1 MGQFVLALSLRMQ
14 TKPTKADEFPEVN
27 KDRAFLDFVIASVV
41 LHFFVVN
48 FLG

>member
-1 MGQFVLALSLRMQ
+1 MPIGKHLQLTS
-14 TKPTKADEFPEVN
+14 
-27 KDRAFLDFVIASVV
+27 AFLDFVICSVV